1 MAAKKREI
9 YARAAVQLRT
19 HERPAEAERLC
30 PGSMGLYL
38 YLLVQARGEGTN
50 GDVSETVAF
59 ASWGAPIAY
68 RRKQAEALI
77 AVGLLVRDGTRLH
90 VVKYDEHNDTSADI
104 ASNREADRI
113 RKENSR
119 RSVTCPPSVT
129 RDIDRTAT
137 VGHSDF
143 PISISISEEAGD
155 QDPDRIAS
163 DEVTEIRTRPDPSE
177 LPPDWWA
184 DALETIR
191 MRCGETIP
199 PGPAWLRYAGHR
211 AGKRL
216 PATRSDALYW
226 LTGVIVKELKDER
239 VKTLE
244 RADQRAKWDKQRAGP
259 NTLAEVKPINPEAKA
274 KADAVFAAAIEKRRL
289 EREQKAAG
297 K

>member
-30 PGSMGLYL
+30 PGSMGMYL

-90 VVKYDEHNDTSADI
+90 VVKYDEHNDTLEDI
-104 ASNREADRI
+104 ESNRLAARERM
-113 RKENSR
+113 
-119 RSVTCPPSVT
+119 RSVRSGSRSGSLPVQRTDSERSV
-129 RDIDRTAT
+129 D
-137 VGHSDF
+137 V
-143 PISISISEEAGD
+143 PISISYSLSDLDLEKIPEEITSVRA
-155 QDPDRIAS
+155 
-163 DEVTEIRTRPDPSE
+163 RPDPGGA
-177 LPPDWWA
+177 PPDWWEA
-184 DALETIR
+184 VLATLAMQT
-191 MRCGETIP
+191 GETIAA
-199 PGPAWLRYAGHR
+199 GEAWLRYAGHR
-211 AGKRL
+211 AGKGIA
-216 PATRSDALYW
+216 ATREDAMYW
-226 LTGVIVKELKDER
+226 LTTVMVPQARKDRNDAARQRER
-239 VKTLE
+239 
-244 RADQRAKWDKQRAGP
+244 DAKYDKHRAGP
-259 NTLAEVKPINPEAKA
+259 NTLAEVRPINPEAKA